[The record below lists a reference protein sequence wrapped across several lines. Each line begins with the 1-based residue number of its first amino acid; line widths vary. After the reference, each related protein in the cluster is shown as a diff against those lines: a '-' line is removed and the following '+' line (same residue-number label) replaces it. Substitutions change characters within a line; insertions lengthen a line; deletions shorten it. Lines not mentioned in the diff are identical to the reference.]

1 MLPKPKH
8 LGPEYAAQFADAA
21 IVAAYHHRPPYPADV
36 FDLLAALAVD
46 EPRAVLDV
54 GCGTGDVARPL
65 AAKVA
70 RLDAV
75 DRSPA
80 MIAKGRG
87 LPGGDRPNL
96 AWIVG
101 EAEDAPLRPPYAL
114 ITAGESLHW
123 MAWDVV
129 MPRFRHALTPRGCL
143 AIVGRPEAPTP
154 WREALGQIIQ
164 RYSTNRDYQ
173 PYDTV
178 DELERRGLFQKLGD
192 ERTAPVAFTQS
203 LESYIELFHSR
214 NGLSRDRLTAEA
226 AVAFDDEV
234 RRLVSS
240 HCDDDAVTLQ
250 IGGRVVWGKPH
261 GL

>member
-1 MLPKPKH
+1 
-8 LGPEYAAQFADAA
+8 
-21 IVAAYHHRPPYPADV
+21 
-36 FDLLAALAVD
+36 
-46 EPRAVLDV
+46 
-54 GCGTGDVARPL
+54 
-65 AAKVA
+65 
-70 RLDAV
+70 
-75 DRSPA
+75 

-123 MAWDVV
+123 MAWDIV

-154 WREALGQIIQ
+154 WRAALGQIIQ

-192 ERTAPVAFTQS
+192 ERTAPAAFTQS
-203 LESYIELFHSR
+203 LESYVESFHSR

-226 AVAFDDEV
+226 SVTFDDEV

-240 HCDDDAVTLQ
+240 HCDSDAVTLQ